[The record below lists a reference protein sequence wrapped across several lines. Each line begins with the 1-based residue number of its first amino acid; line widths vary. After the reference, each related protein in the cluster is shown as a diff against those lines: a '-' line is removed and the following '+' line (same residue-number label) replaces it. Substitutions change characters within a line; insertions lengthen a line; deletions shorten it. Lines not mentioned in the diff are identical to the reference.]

1 MTSPPARI
9 PFEQWDRRYADLLA
23 QGLHEPPY
31 GGPLRRHLQA
41 GDDRLAQLCY
51 DNSPAALRLWN
62 FLLTEGD
69 RLRQARA
76 SGDLIVG
83 TMKDLGTVPVMV
95 YAMDHAVAFYP
106 DGAWWTPCMMHAST
120 CDLALAAAAGL
131 DESFCPVRAMAGAF
145 LSGRQFPRPDLLV
158 CSAGATCDDFSAI
171 AARLETLGYPIFWW
185 EICARRHPEAA
196 QGKPSEGEEAV
207 ALPGGGTAPRSQV
220 QFVAGELERVR
231 AQLESAAGQTLDD
244 AVLARGIQAANEIR
258 RRLAE
263 ICRLAF
269 GSKICPLPALE
280 MLIAQMLAI
289 HFCSD
294 RAQTLEVLTEL
305 LVEIRRR
312 IAAGQGGLPPDAVR
326 IYWVN
331 PVADLRAMNL
341 LEDCGGRLCGNDLMF
356 AHATDEI
363 PEDVP
368 PLEAL
373 ARCALADP
381 MVGPA
386 DDRAARICR
395 EARAL
400 HAQAVIVSR
409 IAGASHCAFE
419 GGVISRRVGADLAL
433 PVLEIEVPSVSDA
446 LAPSLRTRIEALI
459 ETARRGA
466 ERSRT

>member
-1 MTSPPARI
+1 MKSPPARI
-9 PFEQWDRRYADLLA
+9 PFEQWDQRYADLIA

-41 GDDRLAQLCY
+41 GDDRLPQLCF

-62 FLLTEGD
+62 FLLSEED
-69 RLRQARA
+69 RLRQARRA
-76 SGDLIVG
+76 GQFIVG

-95 YAMDHAVAFYP
+95 YAMNRAVAFYP
-106 DGAWWTPCMMHAST
+106 DGAWWTPCMMHASP

-171 AARLETLGYPIFWW
+171 AARLETMGFPIFWW
-185 EICARRHPEAA
+185 EICARRHGEP
-196 QGKPSEGEEAV
+196 GEEAV
-207 ALPGGGTAPRSQV
+207 ALPGGGAAPRGQV
-220 QFVAGELERVR
+220 QFVAAELERVR

-244 AVLARGIQAANEIR
+244 AALARGIRAANQIR

-269 GSKICPLPALE
+269 GSAMCPLPALE

-294 RAQTLEVLTEL
+294 RAQTLEVLNDL
-305 LVEIRRR
+305 LMEIHRR
-312 IAAGQGGLPPDAVR
+312 IAAGQGVLPPDAVR

-400 HAQAVIVSR
+400 QTQAVIVSR

-419 GGVISRRVGADLAL
+419 GAVICRRVSEDLGL

-466 ERSRT
+466 QRSRT

>member
-1 MTSPPARI
+1 MNSPPSRI
-9 PFEQWDRRYADLLA
+9 NLAQWGRRYRDLLA
-23 QGLHEPPY
+23 QGLREPPY
-31 GGPLRRHLQA
+31 GGPLLRRLQA
-41 GDDRLAQLCY
+41 GDQRLAQLSY

-62 FLLTEGD
+62 FLLSEED
-69 RLRQARA
+69 RLRAA
-76 SGDLIVG
+76 HDAGIFIVG
-83 TMKDLGTVPVMV
+83 TMKDLGTIPVMV
-95 YAMDHAVAFYP
+95 YALDNVVAFYP
-106 DGAWWTPCMMHAST
+106 DGAWWTPCMMHPCT
-120 CDLALAAAAGL
+120 DDLALAASVGL

-158 CSAGATCDDFSAI
+158 CSTGATCDDFSAI
-171 AARLETLGYPIFWW
+171 AARLETLGFEIFWW
-185 EICARRHPEAA
+185 EICARRSPDA
-196 QGKPSEGEEAV
+196 GEEAV

-220 QFVAGELERVR
+220 QFVAAELARVR
-231 AQLESAAGQTLDD
+231 TQLESAVGQKLDD
-244 AVLARGIQAANEIR
+244 AVLRRGIRAANQIR
-258 RRLAE
+258 RRLAD
-263 ICRLAF
+263 ICRLTF
-269 GSKICPLPALE
+269 GAAICPMPALE

-294 RAQTLEVLTEL
+294 RTQTLEVLNDL
-305 LVEIRRR
+305 LAEIRRR
-312 IAAGQGGLPPDAVR
+312 IAAGQGVLESDAVKV
-326 IYWVN
+326 YWVN

-363 PEDVP
+363 PEDLE

-381 MVGPA
+381 MVGSA
-386 DDRAARICR
+386 HDRAGRICR

-419 GGVISRRVGADLAL
+419 GGVIGQRVGAELGL

-446 LAPSLRTRIEALI
+446 LAPSLRTRIEALV
-459 ETARRGA
+459 ETARRG
-466 ERSRT
+466 T

>member
-1 MTSPPARI
+1 M
-9 PFEQWDRRYADLLA
+9 
-23 QGLHEPPY
+23 
-31 GGPLRRHLQA
+31 
-41 GDDRLAQLCY
+41 CY

-62 FLLTEGD
+62 FLLSEED

-76 SGDLIVG
+76 AGDVIVG

-106 DGAWWTPCMMHAST
+106 DGAWWTPCMMYASA

-131 DESFCPVRAMAGAF
+131 DETFCPVRAMAGAF

-171 AARLETLGYPIFWW
+171 AARLETLGFPIFWW
-185 EICARRHPEAA
+185 EICARRHPEA
-196 QGKPSEGEEAV
+196 GEEAV

-220 QFVAGELERVR
+220 QFVTGELERVR
-231 AQLESAAGQTLDD
+231 AQLEAAAGQTLDD
-244 AVLARGIQAANEIR
+244 AVLARGIQAANQIR

-269 GSKICPLPALE
+269 GSAICPMPALE

-294 RAQTLEVLTEL
+294 RTQTLEVLTEL
-305 LVEIRRR
+305 LMEIRRR
-312 IAAGQGGLPPDAVR
+312 IAAGQGVLPPDAVR

-363 PEDVP
+363 PEDLP

-373 ARCALADP
+373 AHCALADP

-386 DDRAARICR
+386 HDRAARICR
-395 EARAL
+395 EVRDL

-419 GGVISRRVGADLAL
+419 GGVICQRVSADLGL

-446 LAPSLRTRIEALI
+446 LSPSLRTRIEALI
-459 ETARRGA
+459 ETARRGV